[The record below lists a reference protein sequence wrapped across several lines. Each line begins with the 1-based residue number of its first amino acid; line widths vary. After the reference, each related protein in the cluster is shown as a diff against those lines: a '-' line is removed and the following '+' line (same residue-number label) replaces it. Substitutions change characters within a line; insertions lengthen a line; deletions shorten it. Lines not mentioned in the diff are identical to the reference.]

1 MNKKVDENKIVE
13 AFNLFKK
20 LQPLFGKNM
29 RLEVNSF
36 NQEEKIEIR
45 IYEVTN
51 LVQLKKVCGVP
62 KFLKGNCNDFQ
73 YADGE
78 VNGIKITAY
87 TDNGVTFNPKC
98 RIVREQYEVPAQ
110 EAHIEYRTKIV
121 CDA

>member
-29 RLEVNSF
+29 RLEVYSI

-73 YADGE
+73 YAEGE
-78 VNGIKITAY
+78 VNGIKIIAY

-98 RIVREQYEVPAQ
+98 RIVREQYKVPAQ